1 MEQNITIVVDK
12 MEGKK
17 MMKFKITRKQAMSY
31 NPIKMSYCGTT
42 PEEREAWVMGN
53 HFAYNAGVYGWN
65 FDLIEYNG
73 KYYISGYRNY

>member
-1 MEQNITIVVDK
+1 MLFYPHRMT
-12 MEGKK
+12 
-17 MMKFKITRKQAMSY
+17 
-31 NPIKMSYCGTT
+31 YCGRTQ
-42 PEEREAWVMGN
+42 EEREAWEKGN